1 MLTIVTNNCV
11 HASSEKH
18 ARVAPHRSNTNRQSS
33 RWTRLLFLCFHSY
46 QSLSC
51 QAGESNDRHF
61 VVATQDR
68 DLMVKLRAVP
78 GVPVLRIDGPVPRLE
93 EPSFASRGQATK
105 IEKRKKEVYDWEK
118 SKLPELKAKEVAA
131 AERAAQPQRK
141 RKVKGVNPLS
151 CLKKKGNST
160 KGKRKAPT
168 ALKPAESDEQR
179 KQNAAAPEKWA
190 RDQRAKSQPALK
202 VDHWILEREKT
213 FGNTSVVSCRKH
225 DPLGL
230 HPTTL
235 NPTPSQESD
244 AIDTNMFRFQTT
256 ACQ

>member
-1 MLTIVTNNCV
+1 MRFYRMAFNIQEPYHVVVDGTFICHALGEKIHIKEQLPKILDARATPCVTECIVNELRRLKSHRAGGAAIIAKGYYKIKCGHEHPVSAAECV
-11 HASSEKH
+11 AE
-18 ARVAPHRSNTNRQSS
+18 QI
-33 RWTRLLFLCFHSY
+33 
-46 QSLSC
+46 
-51 QAGESNDRHF
+51 GESNDRHF

-93 EPSFASRGQATK
+93 EPSFASRGQATT

-168 ALKPAESDEQR
+168 ALKPAESDEQPKAKRCRSR
-179 KQNAAAPEKWA
+179 KMGT
-190 RDQRAKSQPALK
+190 RPAGQITDRK
-202 VDHWILEREKT
+202 
-213 FGNTSVVSCRKH
+213 SVV
-225 DPLGL
+225 
-230 HPTTL
+230 
-235 NPTPSQESD
+235 
-244 AIDTNMFRFQTT
+244 
-256 ACQ
+256 